1 MSDSADTETWRRR
14 ERALG
19 GGLVIWALAVSAAVT
34 IFQEET
40 ADWIL
45 TTEPLLIAGT
55 ILISVGLCG
64 GFVETLLLLGQQ
76 WAEPSDQQLT
86 EVPWDE

>member
-1 MSDSADTETWRRR
+1 MPNAETWRRR

-19 GGLVIWALAVSAAVT
+19 GGLVIWALAVSTAVT
-34 IFQEET
+34 IFREAT

-64 GFVETLLLLGQQ
+64 GFVETLLLIGRR
-76 WAEPSDQQLT
+76 WAEPSDLELT